1 MVSCSSYIFV
11 CGISYTI
18 AWAFCIVR
26 LNSKGS
32 AKAYD
37 WGWTRRIPTLLF
49 IEVKTNLLKF
59 SDSWGFYRSLK

>member
-1 MVSCSSYIFV
+1 MVSYMSYVFV
-11 CGISYTI
+11 CGFLYTI

-37 WGWTRRIPTLLF
+37 WGWTMRIPTLLF
-49 IEVKTNLLKF
+49 VEGKTNSLSFPILG
-59 SDSWGFYRSLK
+59 DSIGI